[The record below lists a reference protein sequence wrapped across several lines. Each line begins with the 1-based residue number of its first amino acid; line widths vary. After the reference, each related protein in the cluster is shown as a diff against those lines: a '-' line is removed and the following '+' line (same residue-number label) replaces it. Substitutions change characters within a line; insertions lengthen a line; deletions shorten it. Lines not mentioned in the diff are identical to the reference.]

1 MMFSSDP
8 NRVAYLGFQVA
19 YYAHTV
25 RTGPP
30 SNLQSLP
37 TLVQCLTYFAAKN
50 FHCSG
55 ATHLSSSY
63 CIDFD
68 QYTEYSTVTLT
79 LIWRGYSTSAYRSQR
94 LSKRASESKQGLH
107 EACQPLS

>member
-1 MMFSSDP
+1 MVGGRMMFSSDP
-8 NRVAYLGFQVA
+8 NRVAYLGFRVA

-79 LIWRGYSTSAYRSQR
+79 LIWRGYSTGSALIA
-94 LSKRASESKQGLH
+94 LSASL
-107 EACQPLS
+107 